1 MANYTIEHAR
11 AGIKA
16 RLPALE
22 TWPNQ
27 FPGYII
33 TTRFPEY
40 SSVCPKTGLPDF
52 GIITIR
58 YIPAKA
64 CLELKALKMYLLA
77 YRDLGIFYENA
88 VNKMLQDIVK
98 SIRPK
103 WCIVRGEFT
112 PRGGLTTSVTARWP
126 AFSANPFKRGF
137 STGGA
142 RR

>member
-1 MANYTIEHAR
+1 MANYTAEHAR
-11 AGIKA
+11 AGISA
-16 RLPALE
+16 RLPTLE

-27 FPGYII
+27 FSGYII

-52 GIITIR
+52 GTITIR
-58 YIPAKA
+58 YMPAKE

-88 VNKMLQDIVK
+88 VNKMLRDIVK
-98 SIRPK
+98 SAHPK

-112 PRGGLTTSVTARWP
+112 PRGGLTTSVFARWP
-126 AFSANPFKRGF
+126 AFAFTPRRAA
-137 STGGA
+137 GGGT